1 MGSPKAVTVGYNY
14 YMGVHIVL
22 CHGPV
27 DKISELI
34 IGERSAWSGSI
45 TTSSAMQVDALTLFG
60 GESREGGVKGV
71 VDIMMGEATQ
81 TPNTYLTGKIGALM
95 PAFKGVVSAVFRGK
109 SSRSFMWSAM
119 NPYFKSPWFRVTRI
133 LSGWS
138 TPLWYSA
145 KATINSLD
153 MNPAHIVYQ
162 ATTDTN
168 WGAGRPVDDLDDA
181 NFRAVADTLYNEGF
195 GLSLLW
201 LEQES
206 VDDFIDFILSHV
218 DGVRRYDIRTG
229 KLQLKLIRDDYNLST
244 IPELNPSNILKVS
257 SLQRTGWG
265 EIANEVTIKYFD
277 REQKTASVTVHNL
290 AAIDAQGG
298 VISVTRDYP
307 GIRTPELAAR
317 VAERDLISVSTPL
330 AKIDMIVNRV
340 AWDWQAGDVFKLNWP
355 KEQING
361 LPFRVVKINKGT
373 LLNGEIHIEAVQ
385 DVFKMPANAYVSS
398 AGTSWQDH
406 RSTPVPVTQYRAIE
420 SPYWDV
426 VRRMSAS
433 DFAYLEP
440 LWAFGSTL
448 AAKPVTDASGYN
460 LMASSVAG
468 GPYEEVMNEQFV
480 PTGTNQLSIPI
491 GAANVTIQ
499 IVGGADLDDI
509 EVGDYFYIDDEA
521 FGVITIDA
529 DTSVVTASRGVL
541 DTVPAAHAAGTR
553 MFFVTDAQFGDP
565 TERASGETV
574 YYRMLTNTGKG
585 ALALGSA
592 STVTLSLPGRAQKPY
607 PPGNLKIN
615 NVSYPV
621 NVLTS
626 AGITLSWSHR
636 DRTQQTVDLVPTS
649 TGNIGPEAGVTYT
662 VRIYN
667 QSNTLLGTYTN
678 ATSPFLVSTAISNV
692 PGIKRVEVQAVR
704 SGMVSWQSLT
714 HSFEVISG

>member
-34 IGERSAWSGSI
+34 IGERSAWAGSI

-60 GESREGGVKGV
+60 GQSKEDGVKGV

-145 KATINSLD
+145 KTTINSLD

-265 EIANEVTIKYFD
+265 EIANEVTVKYFD

-406 RSTPVPVTQYRAIE
+406 RSRSE
-420 SPYWDV
+420 E
-426 VRRMSAS
+426 RR
-433 DFAYLEP
+433 
-440 LWAFGSTL
+440 
-448 AAKPVTDASGYN
+448 
-460 LMASSVAG
+460 
-468 GPYEEVMNEQFV
+468 
-480 PTGTNQLSIPI
+480 
-491 GAANVTIQ
+491 
-499 IVGGADLDDI
+499 VGK
-509 EVGDYFYIDDEA
+509 EC
-521 FGVITIDA
+521 
-529 DTSVVTASRGVL
+529 S
-541 DTVPAAHAAGTR
+541 
-553 MFFVTDAQFGDP
+553 
-565 TERASGETV
+565 
-574 YYRMLTNTGKG
+574 
-585 ALALGSA
+585 
-592 STVTLSLPGRAQKPY
+592 
-607 PPGNLKIN
+607 
-615 NVSYPV
+615 
-621 NVLTS
+621 
-626 AGITLSWSHR
+626 
-636 DRTQQTVDLVPTS
+636 
-649 TGNIGPEAGVTYT
+649 
-662 VRIYN
+662 
-667 QSNTLLGTYTN
+667 
-678 ATSPFLVSTAISNV
+678 
-692 PGIKRVEVQAVR
+692 
-704 SGMVSWQSLT
+704 
-714 HSFEVISG
+714 